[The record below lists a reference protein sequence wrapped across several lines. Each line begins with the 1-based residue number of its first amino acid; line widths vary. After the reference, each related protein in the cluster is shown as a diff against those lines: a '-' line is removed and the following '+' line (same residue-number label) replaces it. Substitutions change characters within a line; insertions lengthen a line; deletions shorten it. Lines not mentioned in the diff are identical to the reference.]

1 VESRGLIELHYSD
14 GRVVA
19 APYEDHAAKRSLNR
33 GDRFESGGVFWA
45 MYDREDRLG
54 VTVYLCRPAYL
65 QALITETTPP
75 PSG

>member
-1 VESRGLIELHYSD
+1 
-14 GRVVA
+14 
-19 APYEDHAAKRSLNR
+19 
-33 GDRFESGGVFWA
+33 

-65 QALITETTPP
+65 QALSTETTPP